1 MVAISSGETW
11 LNGWLANKAGGAAN
25 SNVALST
32 GDSWPTFVGK
42 VLASDTGL
50 LRIETEKTGTVVVLP
65 MHSDFAQ
72 RLKDGAREESARL
85 PCSPSWP
92 GSESA
97 EVMVSRLC
105 FVFRYVETSG
115 ITGRVV
121 TREGKG
127 RATNSKTFHVLRHC
141 FISSLQTRAHPTS
154 GRSSPVMMTQKT
166 TPTRRTT
173 NCKRCVA
180 QIE

>member
-1 MVAISSGETW
+1 M
-11 LNGWLANKAGGAAN
+11 
-25 SNVALST
+25 
-32 GDSWPTFVGK
+32 
-42 VLASDTGL
+42 DTGL

-72 RLKDGAREESARL
+72 RLAGRPRGIGKAPVFPELAGKRISGGHGLSAQ
-85 PCSPSWP
+85 
-92 GSESA
+92 
-97 EVMVSRLC
+97 
-105 FVFRYVETSG
+105 FRAIVEAAG

-180 QIE
+180 RLSSCRGLNERWSSQNVEPDSIPVNRFHSWRTEYPIPDLRRT